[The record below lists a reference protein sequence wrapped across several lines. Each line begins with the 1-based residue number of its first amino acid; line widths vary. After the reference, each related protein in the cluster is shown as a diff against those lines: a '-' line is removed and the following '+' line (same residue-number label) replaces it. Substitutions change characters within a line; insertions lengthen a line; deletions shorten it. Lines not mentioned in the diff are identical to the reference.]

1 VSNRDQSFSRLIQ
14 LSDSHLFADPAAC
27 LAGMNCEEGLRD
39 VLHLI
44 GRDEPELAAVLCT
57 GDLSQDHSMA
67 SYRRLQDAVALLG
80 APQYWIPGNHDE
92 VGLMHSA
99 VGPRN
104 PCFTRT
110 FEVPGWSIVL
120 LDSSVAGKVSGYLAE
135 TELHFL
141 DRHLQQ
147 TAGRQV
153 LLCLHHNCVPVA
165 AAWLQQHALQNSDA
179 LFEVLDRYT
188 NVRAVLFGHIHQ
200 ELVQVRRQVQYL
212 GVPSTCIQFHPEHDQ
227 FTLDVLNPGYR
238 WLDLFADGGFN
249 TGVKR
254 VLDKRYQVD
263 FSGVGY

>member
-1 VSNRDQSFSRLIQ
+1 VNNRDQSFSRLIQ

-92 VGLMHSA
+92 VGLMHTA
-99 VGPRN
+99 VGPGN
-104 PCFTRT
+104 ACFTRT
-110 FEVPGWSIVL
+110 FEVPGWSIIL
-120 LDSSVAGKVSGYLAE
+120 LDSSVAGKVSGFLSE

-147 TAGRQV
+147 AAGRQV
-153 LLCLHHNCVPVA
+153 LVCLHHNCVPVA
-165 AAWLQQHALQNSDA
+165 AAWLQQHALQNSEA

-200 ELVQVRRQVQYL
+200 ELVQVRRKVQYL

>member
-1 VSNRDQSFSRLIQ
+1 VNNRDQSFSRLIQ
-14 LSDSHLFADPAAC
+14 LSDTHLFADPAAC
-27 LAGMNCEEGLRD
+27 LAGMNCEEGLHD
-39 VLHLI
+39 VLALI
-44 GRDEPELAAVLCT
+44 GRDESELSAVLCT
-57 GDLSQDHSMA
+57 GDLSQDHSLV

-92 VGLMHSA
+92 VRFMHTA

-120 LDSSVAGKVSGYLAE
+120 LDSSVTGKVSGYLAE
-135 TELHFL
+135 TELCFL
-141 DRHLQQ
+141 DRHLQKV
-147 TAGRQV
+147 AGRQV
-153 LLCLHHNCVPVA
+153 LVCLHHNCVPVA
-165 AAWLQQHALQNSDA
+165 AAWLQQHALQNSEA
-179 LFEVLDRYT
+179 LFEVLDRYA

-200 ELVQVRRQVQYL
+200 ELVQVRSQVQYL

-227 FTLDVLNPGYR
+227 FTLDALNPGYR

-254 VLDKRYQVD
+254 VEDKRYQVD